1 MYYYT
6 MYTYTVISRKN
17 QEALSVLYGQKNENN
32 VHIKIILAMP
42 ISILTGG
49 ALSEDMEMKLEDT
62 EGYQKL
68 LETYVNETMRPLSP
82 LDFRDGEL
90 TYVKQ
95 VH

>member
-1 MYYYT
+1 M
-6 MYTYTVISRKN
+6 
-17 QEALSVLYGQKNENN
+17 L
-32 VHIKIILAMP
+32 
-42 ISILTGG
+42 ISISTGG
-49 ALSEDMEMKLEDT
+49 AVSQDTEMKLEDT

-95 VH
+95 VQGTLIS

>member
-1 MYYYT
+1 MGRRRKKIC
-6 MYTYTVISRKN
+6 IS
-17 QEALSVLYGQKNENN
+17 Q
-32 VHIKIILAMP
+32 IILAML
-42 ISILTGG
+42 ISISTGG
-49 ALSEDMEMKLEDT
+49 ALSEDTEIKLEDT

-95 VH
+95 VQGTLIY

>member
-1 MYYYT
+1 M
-6 MYTYTVISRKN
+6 
-17 QEALSVLYGQKNENN
+17 L
-32 VHIKIILAMP
+32 
-42 ISILTGG
+42 ISISTGG
-49 ALSEDMEMKLEDT
+49 ALSEDMEMKLEVT